1 MKPSPVD
8 AAAPSSVQGLFRV
21 WCDQKPHQLDK
32 GRLIFFY
39 YINYLTKYYELL
51 DTALLVLRGK
61 SVAAFHMYHHAWC
74 VPGADPTCT
83 ESAVLRNAVLH
94 SPASMGRSAAGWDV
108 GAAVLTI
115 CCDGLFC

>member
-1 MKPSPVD
+1 M
-8 AAAPSSVQGLFRV
+8 RV

-61 SVAAFHMYHHAWC
+61 PVAVFHMYHHAWC
-74 VPGADPTCT
+74 GGWGDAR
-83 ESAVLRNAVLH
+83 AARRARARRRLLRAGRAPLAACRAAAC
-94 SPASMGRSAAGWDV
+94 SLPAP
-108 GAAVLTI
+108 I
-115 CCDGLFC
+115 P